1 MILMKSM
8 IVGMLA
14 ETSIHPGV
22 GRSSGFVDLPVAREA
37 VTGYPVIVG
46 SSLKGSLLDRARDA
60 YGKRITNNDGKDE
73 IELPANIQE
82 IFGKQDSAGR
92 ITVSDA
98 RLLLLPVRSLTG
110 QYRWVTCPYLLE
122 RFVRDTM
129 LAGIRKNPISKIEG
143 PKEGEAWGEDTGS
156 IFLEEREFQIKDKA
170 TSRIKEYLGYLKT
183 LVPHQ
188 PVADRLD
195 HQLVLLHEDDFKW
208 FASYGLQITA
218 RNNLNEV
225 TKVSE
230 HLWYEESLPQDTLM
244 YMLLME
250 RLDNSISKVREMI
263 MARPYLQVGGN
274 ETVGNGWFALKM
286 LGGE

>member
-1 MILMKSM
+1 MKNM

-46 SSLKGSLLDRARDA
+46 SSLKGSLLERAREA
-60 YGKRITNNDGKDE
+60 YRERKKNDEGNEE
-73 IELPANIQE
+73 IKLPEDIEE

-92 ITVSDA
+92 ITISDA

-129 LAGIRKNPISKIEG
+129 LAGIRTKPILKIDG
-143 PKEGEAWGEDTGS
+143 PMEGEAWCEDTGS
-156 IFLEEREFQIKDKA
+156 IFLEEREFLVKDKA
-170 TSRIKEYLGYLKT
+170 TSKIKEYLGYLKT
-183 LVPHQ
+183 LMPHQ
-188 PVADRLD
+188 PVADRID
-195 HQLVLLHEDDFKW
+195 RQLVLLHEDDFKW

-218 RNNLNEV
+218 RNNLDEV
-225 TKVSE
+225 TKVSK

-250 RLDNSISKVREMI
+250 RLDKSISKVREMI
-263 MARPYLQVGGN
+263 VNRPYLQVGGN
-274 ETVGNGWFALKM
+274 ETVGHGWFALKP